1 MANKYVKKVLLN
13 LDIET
18 YLRLKAKAE
27 RAKLPVGTYIRTQIA
42 KMMEGN

>member
-18 YLRLKAKAE
+18 YIRVKAE
-27 RAKLPVGTYIRTQIA
+27 AERVKLPVGTYIRTQIV
-42 KMMEGN
+42 KMMEGK